1 MKTQSAKAKG
11 RNLQKWVRQMLIEML
26 DVHPEDIESRSMG
39 AGGEDLIMAR
49 AARQKFP
56 HSIECK
62 NVERLNVWDAYEQAC
77 ENAGDYEPIVVMKKN
92 RKKPLV
98 VVDAE
103 YFISLFNKWFCLT
116 LYNMADT
123 KPAVEEKDH
132 DEDKSEV
139 LGNLVKVVVL
149 IWSASLLTFSYVRLP
164 NGQKI
169 LDFDP
174 TFIAS
179 VFSGSLAAFGLS
191 PAKSGGTAPKKA
203 PSIGKK
209 EEDNAKTN

>member
-1 MKTQSAKAKG
+1 MSEINK
-11 RNLQKWVRQMLIEML
+11 
-26 DVHPEDIESRSMG
+26 DVTVEKES
-39 AGGEDLIMAR
+39 
-49 AARQKFP
+49 
-56 HSIECK
+56 
-62 NVERLNVWDAYEQAC
+62 
-77 ENAGDYEPIVVMKKN
+77 
-92 RKKPLV
+92 
-98 VVDAE
+98 
-103 YFISLFNKWFCLT
+103 
-116 LYNMADT
+116 
-123 KPAVEEKDH
+123 

-191 PAKSGGTAPKKA
+191 PAKNGSVPKKA

-209 EEDNAKTN
+209 EENAKVN

>member
-1 MKTQSAKAKG
+1 MLGNKSKA
-11 RNLQKWVRQMLIEML
+11 Q
-26 DVHPEDIESRSMG
+26 
-39 AGGEDLIMAR
+39 
-49 AARQKFP
+49 
-56 HSIECK
+56 
-62 NVERLNVWDAYEQAC
+62 
-77 ENAGDYEPIVVMKKN
+77 
-92 RKKPLV
+92 
-98 VVDAE
+98 
-103 YFISLFNKWFCLT
+103 
-116 LYNMADT
+116 
-123 KPAVEEKDH
+123 VEEKDQ

-191 PAKSGGTAPKKA
+191 PAKAGGGNA
-203 PSIGKK
+203 
-209 EEDNAKTN
+209 NAKTQAKKEPEVVSAVEPKEKPQ

>member
-1 MKTQSAKAKG
+1 MLGKSKA
-11 RNLQKWVRQMLIEML
+11 E
-26 DVHPEDIESRSMG
+26 
-39 AGGEDLIMAR
+39 
-49 AARQKFP
+49 
-56 HSIECK
+56 
-62 NVERLNVWDAYEQAC
+62 
-77 ENAGDYEPIVVMKKN
+77 
-92 RKKPLV
+92 
-98 VVDAE
+98 
-103 YFISLFNKWFCLT
+103 
-116 LYNMADT
+116 
-123 KPAVEEKDH
+123 VEEKQQ

-191 PAKSGGTAPKKA
+191 PAKAGNGNGHSKNKEEPPVQSAIEPKK
-203 PSIGKK
+203 
-209 EEDNAKTN
+209 

>member
-1 MKTQSAKAKG
+1 MS
-11 RNLQKWVRQMLIEML
+11 E
-26 DVHPEDIESRSMG
+26 
-39 AGGEDLIMAR
+39 
-49 AARQKFP
+49 
-56 HSIECK
+56 
-62 NVERLNVWDAYEQAC
+62 
-77 ENAGDYEPIVVMKKN
+77 
-92 RKKPLV
+92 
-98 VVDAE
+98 
-103 YFISLFNKWFCLT
+103 
-116 LYNMADT
+116 T
-123 KPAVEEKDH
+123 KPSEIEVQEKQD

-191 PAKSGGTAPKKA
+191 PAKAGGGNGNGNKSSKKNEEPPVVSAVEPKK
-203 PSIGKK
+203 
-209 EEDNAKTN
+209 

>member
-1 MKTQSAKAKG
+1 MTEDAKSK
-11 RNLQKWVRQMLIEML
+11 
-26 DVHPEDIESRSMG
+26 
-39 AGGEDLIMAR
+39 
-49 AARQKFP
+49 
-56 HSIECK
+56 
-62 NVERLNVWDAYEQAC
+62 
-77 ENAGDYEPIVVMKKN
+77 
-92 RKKPLV
+92 
-98 VVDAE
+98 
-103 YFISLFNKWFCLT
+103 
-116 LYNMADT
+116 
-123 KPAVEEKDH
+123 VEEKDD

-191 PAKSGGTAPKKA
+191 PAKNGAAPKKA
-203 PSIGKK
+203 PPIGKR
-209 EEDNAKTN
+209 EEEARNITK

>member
-1 MKTQSAKAKG
+1 
-11 RNLQKWVRQMLIEML
+11 
-26 DVHPEDIESRSMG
+26 
-39 AGGEDLIMAR
+39 MA
-49 AARQKFP
+49 
-56 HSIECK
+56 
-62 NVERLNVWDAYEQAC
+62 
-77 ENAGDYEPIVVMKKN
+77 ENN
-92 RKKPLV
+92 KPV
-98 VVDAE
+98 
-103 YFISLFNKWFCLT
+103 
-116 LYNMADT
+116 
-123 KPAVEEKDH
+123 VEEKDH

-191 PAKSGGTAPKKA
+191 PAKSGGGNGNTNAKK
-203 PSIGKK
+203 KK
-209 EEDNAKTN
+209 EEPPVVSAVEPK

>member
-1 MKTQSAKAKG
+1 MS
-11 RNLQKWVRQMLIEML
+11 
-26 DVHPEDIESRSMG
+26 DS
-39 AGGEDLIMAR
+39 
-49 AARQKFP
+49 
-56 HSIECK
+56 
-62 NVERLNVWDAYEQAC
+62 
-77 ENAGDYEPIVVMKKN
+77 
-92 RKKPLV
+92 
-98 VVDAE
+98 
-103 YFISLFNKWFCLT
+103 
-116 LYNMADT
+116 
-123 KPAVEEKDH
+123 KPAVEKQDH

-191 PAKSGGTAPKKA
+191 PAKAGGGATKQVAKKEPEVVSAIEPKK
-203 PSIGKK
+203 
-209 EEDNAKTN
+209 DAKTD

>member
-1 MKTQSAKAKG
+1 MA
-11 RNLQKWVRQMLIEML
+11 
-26 DVHPEDIESRSMG
+26 EDKSKVVEK
-39 AGGEDLIMAR
+39 ED
-49 AARQKFP
+49 
-56 HSIECK
+56 H
-62 NVERLNVWDAYEQAC
+62 
-77 ENAGDYEPIVVMKKN
+77 
-92 RKKPLV
+92 
-98 VVDAE
+98 
-103 YFISLFNKWFCLT
+103 
-116 LYNMADT
+116 
-123 KPAVEEKDH
+123 H

-191 PAKSGGTAPKKA
+191 PAKSGGAAPAKK
-203 PSIGKK
+203 KK
-209 EEDNAKTN
+209 EEEPPVKSAIEPKQ

>member
-1 MKTQSAKAKG
+1 
-11 RNLQKWVRQMLIEML
+11 
-26 DVHPEDIESRSMG
+26 
-39 AGGEDLIMAR
+39 
-49 AARQKFP
+49 
-56 HSIECK
+56 
-62 NVERLNVWDAYEQAC
+62 
-77 ENAGDYEPIVVMKKN
+77 
-92 RKKPLV
+92 
-98 VVDAE
+98 
-103 YFISLFNKWFCLT
+103 
-116 LYNMADT
+116 MADT
-123 KPAVEEKDH
+123 KPKVEKAD

-191 PAKSGGTAPKKA
+191 PAKAGGGNGKTAAKKEPEVVSAIEPKK
-203 PSIGKK
+203 
-209 EEDNAKTN
+209 DAKTN